1 MSIVPGLYRI
11 TTHLAPNPAIGV
23 DPRINSAIKP
33 VVAAPPDFSP
43 EGTIWE
49 VLQEDGELYL
59 LLVNSARTR
68 DDDDKVFAYYAEP
81 GEKWKIVHHPEYRGY
96 TIQSSDESL
105 YWNLPNSE
113 YHSQIKLNPMGIRPG
128 EEYFF
133 NLEKLVPNQ

>member
-81 GEKWKIVHHPEYRGY
+81 GEKWKIVPSR
-96 TIQSSDESL
+96 IQRVYVSWPS
-105 YWNLPNSE
+105 
-113 YHSQIKLNPMGIRPG
+113 
-128 EEYFF
+128 
-133 NLEKLVPNQ
+133 